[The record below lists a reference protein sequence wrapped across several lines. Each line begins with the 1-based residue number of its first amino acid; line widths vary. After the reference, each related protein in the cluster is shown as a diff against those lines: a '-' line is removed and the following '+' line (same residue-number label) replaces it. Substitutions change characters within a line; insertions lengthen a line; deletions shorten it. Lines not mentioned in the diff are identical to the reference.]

1 MEINGINGIFRSTC
15 ESVMSVMRYNK
26 DAVMA
31 MLEAFVHDPLI
42 NWRLLEKNQLSENKI
57 DLTKKTSSVIERI
70 SNKLTGKDFGEQ
82 DDVPTQVERLI
93 EQATSSIN
101 LSQCFSGWCAFW

>member
-1 MEINGINGIFRSTC
+1 ME
-15 ESVMSVMRYNK
+15 VMRNNK

-42 NWRLLEKNQLSENKI
+42 NWRLLESNEISKNKD
-57 DLTKKTSSVIERI
+57 DLTKKTSYVIERI
-70 SNKLTGKDFGEQ
+70 SNKLTGRDFDGE
-82 DDVPTQVERLI
+82 DDVQTQVSRLI

-101 LSQCFSGWCAFW
+101 LCQCFSGWCAFW